1 MSGAVVNGRG
11 PIMIMAGGTGG
22 HVFPGLAV
30 AEALRARDRT
40 VVWLGTKRGLE
51 ARVVPAQ
58 GIDVEW
64 ISIAGVRG
72 RGVSAWVAAPF
83 RITGALLQ
91 ALGAL
96 RRRRPAAVLGM
107 GGFVA
112 GPGGFAAWLA
122 RKPLLLHEQNAVA
135 GTTNRLLA
143 PLATKVFAA
152 FPGTFPGRAD
162 AVVIGNPVR
171 SSIVA
176 SDSPRERLGARLGQ
190 RRRVLVVG
198 GSLGAR
204 ILNRTLPLA
213 FAQLPAASR
222 PEIWHQAGRSGVEEA
237 RKAYADAG
245 VEARVEPFI
254 DDVASAYRWAD
265 LVVARAG
272 GITLA
277 ELAIV
282 GVGAILVPFA
292 AAIDD
297 HQTHNARHFVG
308 AGAGIMTPEHE
319 LAPAALAATLS
330 AVLGDAD
337 KLVAMA
343 EAARG
348 QARVDAAERLA
359 AACLEAAEARR

>member
-1 MSGAVVNGRG
+1 MTRG

-30 AEALRARDRT
+30 AEALRARERS
-40 VVWLGTKRGLE
+40 VVWLGTQRGLE
-51 ARVVPAQ
+51 ARVVPPA

-72 RGVSAWVAAPF
+72 RGVLAWVAAPF
-83 RITGALLQ
+83 RIARALVQ
-91 ALGAL
+91 ALRAL

-112 GPGGFAAWLA
+112 GPGGFAAWLT
-122 RKPLLLHEQNAVA
+122 RRPLLLHEQNAVA

-143 PLATKVFAA
+143 PLATRIFAA
-152 FPGTFPGRAD
+152 FPGSFPGRYHD
-162 AVVIGNPVR
+162 EVIGNPVR
-171 SSIVA
+171 ATIVA
-176 SDSPRERLGARLGQ
+176 SDSPRERLRARAGAR
-190 RRRVLVVG
+190 RRLLVVG

-204 ILNRTLPLA
+204 ILNATLPRALA
-213 FAQLPAASR
+213 QIPVELR
-222 PEIWHQAGRSGVEEA
+222 PEVWHQAGRSGQDDA

-277 ELAIV
+277 ELSIV
-282 GVGAILVPFA
+282 GVGAILVPFR

-297 HQTHNARHFVG
+297 HQTRNAEHFTG
-308 AGAGIMTPEHE
+308 AGAGLEIAEQDLTPQ
-319 LAPAALAATLS
+319 ALAQALRS
-330 AVLGDAD
+330 CLGDFD
-337 KLVAMA
+337 RLVAFA
-343 EAARG
+343 EAARR
-348 QARVDAAERLA
+348 QAHADAAERLA
-359 AACLEAAEARR
+359 AACVTAAEERQ